1 MRVKGSASTA
11 RHATTP
17 AGSSVVDQCQPVAHA
32 NVQPVAQLAGDDI
45 INHCPAGIV
54 VADRM
59 TGMVKCSIAIASER
73 RLRLPGNATDGSAK
87 KHDGGL

>member
-17 AGSSVVDQCQPVAHA
+17 AGSSVVDQCQPVA
-32 NVQPVAQLAGDDI
+32 QLAGDDI

-54 VADRM
+54 VA
-59 TGMVKCSIAIASER
+59 GMVKCSIAIASER

>member
-54 VADRM
+54 VA
-59 TGMVKCSIAIASER
+59 GMVKCSIAIASER